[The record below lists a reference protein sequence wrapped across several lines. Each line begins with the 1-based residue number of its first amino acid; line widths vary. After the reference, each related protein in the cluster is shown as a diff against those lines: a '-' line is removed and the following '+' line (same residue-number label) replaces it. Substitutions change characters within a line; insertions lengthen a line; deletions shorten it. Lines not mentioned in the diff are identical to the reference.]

1 MVARARFCYTISMLS
16 LNLIVRAVIFHEGKF
31 LVTVLDD
38 GERAPFS
45 AFLGGHVRLGETLQ
59 DCARREVS
67 EEVGLKVTVA
77 KLLYVVENFFYR
89 GASKLHEIGYY
100 FLCLPAKPVAGA
112 LLEKLS
118 PNLDEM
124 ISPELLTP
132 QELKKANFQPA
143 LLKQTLCEDARENFA
158 SCPRAVIVNE
168 LPGDVDAVSGV
179 YQL

>member
-1 MVARARFCYTISMLS
+1 MLA

-45 AFLGGHVRLGETLQ
+45 AFLGGHVRIGETLQ

-67 EEVGLKVTVA
+67 EEVGLKVDPA
-77 KLLYVVENFFYR
+77 KLLYIVENYFFR
-89 GASKLHEIGYY
+89 GSSKLHEIGYY
-100 FLCLPAKPVAGA
+100 FLCKPVDAGGGS
-112 LLEKLS
+112 LLDRLT

-124 ISPELLTP
+124 ISPQMLTP
-132 QELKKANFQPA
+132 QELSKASFQPA
-143 LLKQTLCEDARENFA
+143 PLKVTLCEDARESFA
-158 SCPRAVIVNE
+158 SCPRAVIINE
-168 LPGDVDAVSGV
+168 LPGDVDAQSGV

>member
-1 MVARARFCYTISMLS
+1 MLA

-45 AFLGGHVRLGETLQ
+45 AFLGGHVRVGETLQ

-67 EEVGLKVTVA
+67 EEVGLTITPT
-77 KLLYVVENFFYR
+77 KLLYIVENYFFR
-89 GASKLHEIGYY
+89 GSSKLHEIGYY
-100 FLCLPAKPVAGA
+100 FLCKPAEAGSGP
-112 LLEKLS
+112 LLDRLT
-118 PNLDEM
+118 PNLDEL
-124 ISPELLTP
+124 ISPQLLSP
-132 QELKKANFQPA
+132 QDLSSSSFQPEPLKK
-143 LLKQTLCEDARENFA
+143 TLCEDARENFA

-168 LPGDVDAVSGV
+168 LPGDVDAQSGV